1 MPDLDYRALKF
12 WVDIGQLLIF
22 AAFAA
27 YAWMLNRY
35 KANESSIVKTKEQ
48 LTDSIKKIDERV
60 AHLESELAHA
70 PSHEDMTVLHSR
82 INEAAQKLTSVQGE
96 LKQMNNTMHLM
107 HQHLLNKK

>member
-1 MPDLDYRALKF
+1 MPELDYRALKF
-12 WVDIGQLLIF
+12 WFDIAQLAVLALF
-22 AAFAA
+22 AT
-27 YAWMLNRY
+27 YTWMLSRY

-48 LTDSIKKIDERV
+48 LTLSMQKIDERV
-60 AHLESELAHA
+60 AHLEAELAHA

-96 LKQMNNTMHLM
+96 LKQMNNTMQLM